1 MRSIVD
7 ALEEEFYP
15 PEEMFRDEFVKRV
28 EEAEKEGGRV
38 FKDQEELKEYLE
50 RLAEPDAA

>member
-1 MRSIVD
+1 
-7 ALEEEFYP
+7 
-15 PEEMFRDEFVKRV
+15 MFRDEFVKRV
-28 EEAEKEGGRV
+28 EEAEKEEGRV